1 MGATPDQ
8 AMSKITPLA
17 VRLVLALCVAG
28 VFFPYSWQNLFLLAL
43 PICAW
48 MLRPQGEPLARQGI
62 WGYSQ
67 ILLWLW
73 TLASLGWSDNRGE
86 GITEVL
92 SKAQWL
98 VWPLAFMALQP
109 WLAEQRR
116 WFARCIWMSAVLV
129 TVICVG
135 DVLLRSS
142 GPSSW
147 FQDMVYE
154 NLARASGLHPIYL
167 SMWILLALVAYAQD
181 QILAGPVR
189 DLPSPK
195 PSPRAY
201 GGHLA
206 YMLFTVVMVTQLS
219 SRMAMLTGLAMVGV
233 FLLILI
239 RLRKFRWW
247 MTVGLAF
254 LVLLPWLLIQ
264 TNSVNRSRV
273 SEMVDLQADHTSNRW
288 GGRSLRVAKW
298 KNTLECYAENPILG
312 TGAGDFQTELNK
324 VYRRNGLETGYIN
337 QFNSHNQ
344 YLQTLATLGPLGFF
358 LLLLGLLSG
367 LWCSWNNQKWEALM
381 VFVIILSS
389 MLTESML
396 ERQKGLY
403 IVGLLG
409 NGYFWGMLHRS
420 GSAPQVKTQENTLDH
435 TRNNTQ
441 DPRNHVA

>member
-1 MGATPDQ
+1 M
-8 AMSKITPLA
+8 
-17 VRLVLALCVAG
+17 
-28 VFFPYSWQNLFLLAL
+28 
-43 PICAW
+43 
-48 MLRPQGEPLARQGI
+48 RPGI

-67 ILLWLW
+67 ILLWIW
-73 TLASLGWSDNRGE
+73 TLASLGWSDHQGE
-86 GITEVL
+86 GVTEVL

-109 WLAEQRR
+109 WLAEQHR
-116 WFARCIWMSAVLV
+116 WFARCIWMSAVFV
-129 TVICVG
+129 TVLCVG

-181 QILAGPVR
+181 RILATPVR
-189 DLPSPK
+189 DLPSSK
-195 PSPRAY
+195 PTPRAY
-201 GGHLA
+201 GGHIA
-206 YMLFTVVMVTQLS
+206 YVLFTVVMVTQLS

-239 RLRKFRWW
+239 RLGQFRWW

-264 TNSVNRSRV
+264 ANSVNRSRV
-273 SEMVDLQADHTSNRW
+273 SEMVDLQADHTTNRW

-312 TGAGDFQTELNK
+312 TGAGDFQTELNQ

-344 YLQTLATLGPLGFF
+344 YLQTLATLGPLGLF
-358 LLLLGLLSG
+358 LLLLGFLYG
-367 LWCSWNNQKWEALM
+367 LWWAWKDQKWEALM

-409 NGYFWGMLHRS
+409 NGYFWGMLQRS
-420 GSAPQVKTQENTLDH
+420 RSAPQTQ
-435 TRNNTQ
+435 
-441 DPRNHVA
+441 NHAA

>member
-1 MGATPDQ
+1 MNQSAP
-8 AMSKITPLA
+8 PA

-28 VFFPYSWQNLFLLAL
+28 VFFPYSWQNLLLLAL

-48 MLRPQGEPLARQGI
+48 MLRPQGEPLARPGI
-62 WGYSQ
+62 LGYAQ

-73 TLASLGWSDNRGE
+73 TLASLGWSDHQGE

-98 VWPLAFMALQP
+98 VWPLTFMALQP
-109 WLAEQRR
+109 WLAEHRR

-129 TVICVG
+129 TVLCVG
-135 DVLLRSS
+135 DVLRRSS

-181 QILAGPVR
+181 QILATPVR
-189 DLPSPK
+189 DLAAPVRDLAAPVRDFPTSK
-195 PSPRAY
+195 PTPRAY
-201 GGHLA
+201 GGHIA

-219 SRMAMLTGLAMVGV
+219 SRMAMLTGLTMVGV

-239 RLRKFRWW
+239 RVRKFRWW
-247 MTVGLAF
+247 MTVGLAIM
-254 LVLLPWLLIQ
+254 VLLPWLLIQ
-264 TNSVNRSRV
+264 ANSVNRSRV
-273 SEMVDLQADHTSNRW
+273 SEMVDLQADHTTNRW

-298 KNTLECYAENPILG
+298 KNTLECYGENPILG

-344 YLQTLATLGPLGFF
+344 YLQTLATLGPLGLF
-358 LLLLGLLSG
+358 LLLLPFLYG
-367 LWCSWNNQKWEALM
+367 LWWAWKDQKWEALM

-420 GSAPQVKTQENTLDH
+420 GSAPQTQ
-435 TRNNTQ
+435 
-441 DPRNHVA
+441 NHAT

>member
-1 MGATPDQ
+1 MVATQDKTLSRT
-8 AMSKITPLA
+8 APLG
-17 VRLVLALCVAG
+17 VKLVLALGVAG
-28 VFFPYSWQNLFLLAL
+28 VFAPYSWQNLFLLAL

-48 MLRPQGEPLARQGI
+48 ILRPRGVSISSPGI

-67 ILLWLW
+67 ILLWIW
-73 TLASLGWSDNRGE
+73 TLASLGWSHNQSE

-98 VWPLAFMALQP
+98 VWPLSFMALQP
-109 WLAEQRR
+109 WMADQRR
-116 WFARCIWMSAVLV
+116 WFARCIWMSAILV
-129 TVICVG
+129 AMICVS

-142 GPSSW
+142 SPSSW
-147 FQDMVYE
+147 FQDLVYE

-167 SMWILLALVAYAQD
+167 SMWILLAVVAYAQD
-181 QILAGPVR
+181 QILATPVKV
-189 DLPSPK
+189 DLPSPSSIPK
-195 PSPRAY
+195 AY
-201 GGHLA
+201 LRHLT
-206 YMLFTVVMVTQLS
+206 YVLFTVVMVTQLS
-219 SRMAMLTGLAMVGV
+219 SRMAMLTGLAMIGAFV
-233 FLLILI
+233 LILI

-247 MTVGLAF
+247 MTGGLAL

-264 TNSVNRSRV
+264 ANSVNRSRV

-298 KNTLECYAENPILG
+298 KNTLECYTANPILG
-312 TGAGDFQTELNK
+312 TGAGDFQNNLNK
-324 VYRRNGLETGYIN
+324 VYRRNQLETGYNN

-344 YLQTLATLGPLGFF
+344 YLQTLATLGPLGLF
-358 LLLLGLLSG
+358 LLLLGFLYG
-367 LWCSWNNQKWEALM
+367 LWCAWNDQNWEALM

-409 NGYFWGMLHRS
+409 NGYFWGMLHRGKS
-420 GSAPQVKTQENTLDH
+420 YSQDNYQEPGIH
-435 TRNNTQ
+435 
-441 DPRNHVA
+441 AA

>member
-1 MGATPDQ
+1 MNKSAP
-8 AMSKITPLA
+8 PE
-17 VRLVLALCVAG
+17 VRLVLTICVAG
-28 VFFPYSWQNLFLLAL
+28 VFAPYYLQNLLLLAL

-48 MLRPQGEPLARQGI
+48 MLRPQGEPLVRPGL
-62 WGYSQ
+62 WGYAQ

-73 TLASLGWSDNRGE
+73 TLASLGWSDYRSE

-116 WFARCIWMSAVLV
+116 WFARCIWISAVLV
-129 TVICVG
+129 TLLCVG
-135 DVLLRSS
+135 DVLRRSS

-167 SMWILLALVAYAQD
+167 SMWILLGLVAYAQD
-181 QILAGPVR
+181 RILAAPVR
-189 DLPSPK
+189 DLAAPVRASPASK
-195 PSPRAY
+195 PTTRAY
-201 GGHLA
+201 GEHIA
-206 YMLFTVVMVTQLS
+206 YLLFTVVMITQLS

-264 TNSVNRSRV
+264 ANSVNRSRV
-273 SEMVDLQADHTSNRW
+273 SEMVDLQADHTTNRW

-298 KNTLECYAENPILG
+298 KNTLECYSENPILG
-312 TGAGDFQTELNK
+312 TGAGDFQTELNN

-344 YLQTLATLGPLGFF
+344 YLQTLATLGPLGLV
-358 LLLLGLLSG
+358 LLLLPFLYG
-367 LWCSWNNQKWEALM
+367 LWWAWMDQKWEALM

-420 GSAPQVKTQENTLDH
+420 GSAPQTQ
-435 TRNNTQ
+435 
-441 DPRNHVA
+441 NHAT

>member
-1 MGATPDQ
+1 
-8 AMSKITPLA
+8 
-17 VRLVLALCVAG
+17 VR
-28 VFFPYSWQNLFLLAL
+28 P
-43 PICAW
+43 
-48 MLRPQGEPLARQGI
+48 GI
-62 WGYSQ
+62 WGYAQ
-67 ILLWLW
+67 ILLWIW
-73 TLASLGWSDNRGE
+73 TLASLGWSDHRGE

-109 WLAEQRR
+109 WLAEHRR

-129 TVICVG
+129 TVLCVA
-135 DVLLRSS
+135 DVLRRSS

-167 SMWILLALVAYAQD
+167 SMWILLGLVAYAQD
-181 QILAGPVR
+181 RILAAPVRNLAAPVR

-195 PSPRAY
+195 STPRANV
-201 GGHLA
+201 GHIA

-239 RLRKFRWW
+239 RLGKFRWW

-264 TNSVNRSRV
+264 ANSVNRSRV
-273 SEMVDLQADHTSNRW
+273 SEMVDLQADHTTNRW

-298 KNTLECYAENPILG
+298 KNTLECYGENPILG

-344 YLQTLATLGPLGFF
+344 YLQTLATLGPLGLF
-358 LLLLGLLSG
+358 LLLLGFLYG
-367 LWCSWNNQKWEALM
+367 LWWAWKDQQWEALM

-420 GSAPQVKTQENTLDH
+420 GSAHQAKNQDHTLDN

>member
-1 MGATPDQ
+1 
-8 AMSKITPLA
+8 MSKITPLA

>member
-8 AMSKITPLA
+8 AMNQSAPPA
-17 VRLVLALCVAG
+17 VRLVLALCVVG
-28 VFFPYSWQNLFLLAL
+28 VFFPYSWQNLLLLAL

-48 MLRPQGEPLARQGI
+48 MLRPQGDTLTRPGL

-67 ILLWLW
+67 ILLWFW
-73 TLASLGWSDNRGE
+73 TLASLGWSDHRGE

-109 WLAEQRR
+109 WLAEHRR

-129 TVICVG
+129 TVLCVG
-135 DVLLRSS
+135 DVLRRSS

-167 SMWILLALVAYAQD
+167 SMWILLAMVAYAQD
-181 QILAGPVR
+181 QILAAPV
-189 DLPSPK
+189 SE
-195 PSPRAY
+195 RAY
-201 GGHLA
+201 GGHIA

-247 MTVGLAF
+247 MTVGLAIM
-254 LVLLPWLLIQ
+254 LLLPWLLIQ
-264 TNSVNRSRV
+264 ANSVNRSRV
-273 SEMVDLQADHTSNRW
+273 SEMVDLQADHTTNRW

-298 KNTLECYAENPILG
+298 KNTLECYGENPILG

-344 YLQTLATLGPLGFF
+344 YLQTLATLGPLGLF
-358 LLLLGLLSG
+358 LLLLGFLYG
-367 LWCSWNNQKWEALM
+367 LWWAWKDQKWEALM

-420 GSAPQVKTQENTLDH
+420 GSAPQVKN
-435 TRNNTQ
+435 Q

>member
-1 MGATPDQ
+1 MNQSAP
-8 AMSKITPLA
+8 PA

-28 VFFPYSWQNLFLLAL
+28 VFAPYSLQNLLLITL
-43 PICAW
+43 PIFAW
-48 MLRPQGEPLARQGI
+48 MLRPQGEPLARPGI
-62 WGYSQ
+62 WGYTQ
-67 ILLWLW
+67 ILLWFW
-73 TLASLGWSDNRGE
+73 TLASLGWSDHQGE

-109 WLAEQRR
+109 WLAEHRR

-129 TVICVG
+129 TVLCVG
-135 DVLLRSS
+135 DVLRRSS
-142 GPSSW
+142 GPSFW

-167 SMWILLALVAYAQD
+167 SMWILLAMVAYAQD
-181 QILAGPVR
+181 QILAAPVRDLAAPVR

-195 PSPRAY
+195 PTPRAY
-201 GGHLA
+201 GGHIA

-239 RLRKFRWW
+239 RLGKFRWW
-247 MTVGLAF
+247 MTVGLAIM
-254 LVLLPWLLIQ
+254 LLLPWLLIQ
-264 TNSVNRSRV
+264 ANSVNRSRV
-273 SEMVDLQADHTSNRW
+273 SEMVDLQADHTTNRW

-298 KNTLECYAENPILG
+298 KNTLECYGENPILG

-344 YLQTLATLGPLGFF
+344 YLQTLATLGPLGLF
-358 LLLLGLLSG
+358 LLLFGFLYG
-367 LWCSWNNQKWEALM
+367 LWWAWMDQKWEALM

-420 GSAPQVKTQENTLDH
+420 GSAPQVKN
-435 TRNNTQ
+435 Q

>member
-1 MGATPDQ
+1 
-8 AMSKITPLA
+8 MSKSARLA
-17 VRLVLALCVAG
+17 VQLVLALYVSG
-28 VFFPYSWQNLFLLAL
+28 VFFPYSWQNLLLLAL

-48 MLRPQGEPLARQGI
+48 MLRPQGKPLARPGL
-62 WGYSQ
+62 WGYAQ

-73 TLASLGWSDNRGE
+73 TLASLGWSDHRGE

-98 VWPLAFMALQP
+98 VWPLTFMALQP
-109 WLAEQRR
+109 WLAQQRR

-129 TVICVG
+129 TVLCVG
-135 DVLLRSS
+135 DVLRRSN
-142 GPSSW
+142 GPSFW

-181 QILAGPVR
+181 RILAAPVSDR
-189 DLPSPK
+189 T
-195 PSPRAY
+195 Y
-201 GGHLA
+201 GEHIA
-206 YMLFTVVMVTQLS
+206 YMLFSVVMVTQLS

-233 FLLILI
+233 FLLILM
-239 RLRKFRWW
+239 RLGKFRWW

-264 TNSVNRSRV
+264 ANSVNRSRV
-273 SEMVDLQADHTSNRW
+273 REMVDLQADHTTNRW

-298 KNTLECYAENPILG
+298 KNTLECYGQNPILG

-344 YLQTLATLGPLGFF
+344 YLQTLATLG
-358 LLLLGLLSG
+358 
-367 LWCSWNNQKWEALM
+367 
-381 VFVIILSS
+381 
-389 MLTESML
+389 
-396 ERQKGLY
+396 
-403 IVGLLG
+403 
-409 NGYFWGMLHRS
+409 
-420 GSAPQVKTQENTLDH
+420 
-435 TRNNTQ
+435 
-441 DPRNHVA
+441 

>member
-1 MGATPDQ
+1 MNQSAP
-8 AMSKITPLA
+8 PA

-28 VFFPYSWQNLFLLAL
+28 VFFPYSWQNLLLLAL

-48 MLRPQGEPLARQGI
+48 MLRPQGEPLARPGI
-62 WGYSQ
+62 LGYAQ

-73 TLASLGWSDNRGE
+73 TLASLGWSDHQGE

-98 VWPLAFMALQP
+98 VWPLTFMALQP
-109 WLAEQRR
+109 WLAEHRR

-129 TVICVG
+129 TVLCVG
-135 DVLLRSS
+135 DVLRRSS

-181 QILAGPVR
+181 QILATPVR
-189 DLPSPK
+189 DLAAPVRDFPTSK
-195 PSPRAY
+195 PTPRAY
-201 GGHLA
+201 GGHIA

-219 SRMAMLTGLAMVGV
+219 SRMAMLTGLTMVGV

-239 RLRKFRWW
+239 RVRKFRWW
-247 MTVGLAF
+247 MTVGLAIM
-254 LVLLPWLLIQ
+254 VLLPWLLIQ
-264 TNSVNRSRV
+264 ANSVNRSRV
-273 SEMVDLQADHTSNRW
+273 SEMVDLQADHTTNRW

-298 KNTLECYAENPILG
+298 KNTLECYGENPILG

-344 YLQTLATLGPLGFF
+344 YLQTLATLGPLGLF
-358 LLLLGLLSG
+358 LLLLPFLYG
-367 LWCSWNNQKWEALM
+367 LWWAWKDQKWEALM

-420 GSAPQVKTQENTLDH
+420 GSAPQPQ
-435 TRNNTQ
+435 
-441 DPRNHVA
+441 NHAA

>member
-1 MGATPDQ
+1 MNQSAP
-8 AMSKITPLA
+8 PA

-28 VFFPYSWQNLFLLAL
+28 VFFPYSWQNLLLLAL

-48 MLRPQGEPLARQGI
+48 MLRPQGEPLARPGI
-62 WGYSQ
+62 LGYAQ

-73 TLASLGWSDNRGE
+73 TLASLGWSDHQGE

-98 VWPLAFMALQP
+98 VWPLTFMALQP
-109 WLAEQRR
+109 WLAEHRR

-129 TVICVG
+129 TVLCVG
-135 DVLLRSS
+135 DVLRRSS

-181 QILAGPVR
+181 QILATPVR
-189 DLPSPK
+189 DLAAPVRDLAAPVRDFPTSK
-195 PSPRAY
+195 PTPRAY
-201 GGHLA
+201 GGHIA

-219 SRMAMLTGLAMVGV
+219 SRMAMLTGLTMVGV

-239 RLRKFRWW
+239 RVRKFRWW
-247 MTVGLAF
+247 MTVGLAIM
-254 LVLLPWLLIQ
+254 VLLPWLLIQ
-264 TNSVNRSRV
+264 ANSVNRSRV
-273 SEMVDLQADHTSNRW
+273 SEMVDLQADHTTNRW

-298 KNTLECYAENPILG
+298 KNTLECYGENPILG

-344 YLQTLATLGPLGFF
+344 YLQTLATLGPLGLF
-358 LLLLGLLSG
+358 LLLLPFLYG
-367 LWCSWNNQKWEALM
+367 LWWAWKDQKWEALM

-420 GSAPQVKTQENTLDH
+420 GSAPQPQ
-435 TRNNTQ
+435 
-441 DPRNHVA
+441 NHAA

>member
-189 DLPSPK
+189 DLPSRK

-254 LVLLPWLLIQ
+254 LILLPWLLIQ

-409 NGYFWGMLHRS
+409 NGYFWGMLHR
-420 GSAPQVKTQENTLDH
+420 GKSALRD
-435 TRNNTQ
+435 NTQ
-441 DPRNHVA
+441 DPKNHAA

>member
-1 MGATPDQ
+1 
-8 AMSKITPLA
+8 
-17 VRLVLALCVAG
+17 
-28 VFFPYSWQNLFLLAL
+28 
-43 PICAW
+43 
-48 MLRPQGEPLARQGI
+48 MLRPQGEPLARPGI
-62 WGYSQ
+62 LGYAQ

-73 TLASLGWSDNRGE
+73 TLASLGWSDHQGE

-98 VWPLAFMALQP
+98 VWPLTFMALQP
-109 WLAEQRR
+109 WLAEHRR

-129 TVICVG
+129 TVLCVG
-135 DVLLRSS
+135 DVLRRSS

-181 QILAGPVR
+181 QILATPVR
-189 DLPSPK
+189 DLAAPVRDLAAPVRDFPTSK
-195 PSPRAY
+195 PTPRAY
-201 GGHLA
+201 GGHIA

-219 SRMAMLTGLAMVGV
+219 SRMAMLTGLTMVGV

-239 RLRKFRWW
+239 RVRKFRWW
-247 MTVGLAF
+247 MTVGLAIM
-254 LVLLPWLLIQ
+254 VLLPWLLIQ
-264 TNSVNRSRV
+264 ANSVNRSRV
-273 SEMVDLQADHTSNRW
+273 SEMVDLQADHTTNRW

-298 KNTLECYAENPILG
+298 KNTLECYGENPILG

-344 YLQTLATLGPLGFF
+344 YLQTLATLGPLGLF
-358 LLLLGLLSG
+358 LLLLPFLYG
-367 LWCSWNNQKWEALM
+367 LWWAWKDQKWEALM

-420 GSAPQVKTQENTLDH
+420 GSAPQPQ
-435 TRNNTQ
+435 
-441 DPRNHVA
+441 NHAA